1 MKSNLIIEMKNVR
14 KTYRLGETTIEALR
28 GINIEVVKGD
38 FATLVGPSGSG
49 KSTLLNMI
57 GTLDTPDSGEI
68 FLEQENVTKLPET
81 KLCQIRNHKIG
92 FVFQSFNL
100 VPVLSVVENVELPLL
115 LRNDLN
121 AKQRREIAMQ
131 TLKDVGLETFP
142 AHLPD
147 KLSGGQRQRV
157 ALARALAPSPS
168 IVLADEPTANLDS
181 KTAHQMIDLLI
192 DLNQRRGVTFLFCS
206 HDEKLV
212 GRVQKVFRIQ
222 DGVLLT

>member
-14 KTYRLGETTIEALR
+14 KTYRLGQTTIEALK
-28 GINIEVVKGD
+28 GIDIEVVKGD

-49 KSTLLNMI
+49 KSTLLNML
-57 GTLDTPDSGEI
+57 GTLDSPDSGEI
-68 FLEQENVTKLPET
+68 FIDQENVTKLSEI
-81 KLCQIRNHKIG
+81 KLCQIRNQKIG

-100 VPVLSVVENVELPLL
+100 IPVLSVVENVELPLQ
-115 LRNDLN
+115 LRSELSP
-121 AKQRREIAMQ
+121 AQRRERALQ
-131 TLKDVGLETFP
+131 TLKDVGLETY
-142 AHLPD
+142 ANHLPD

-157 ALARALAPSPS
+157 ALARALAPGPS

-181 KTAHQMIDLLI
+181 KTAHQMIDLLME
-192 DLNQRRGVTFLFCS
+192 LNQRRGVTFLFCS